1 MEPNTPA
8 WAETI
13 HLLAERWKD
22 AGILLPAFPLLARG
36 EPITVEAMSQVSG
49 RSNQAVERALERGRC
64 ERDAHGRVS
73 DLFGL
78 TLSPTMH
85 RLEID
90 RKILFSCCALW
101 AHVIPRFVESLVE
114 VESVDPRTR
123 ELVRLKIG
131 PEGVVSVGPETAVAT
146 LARASRAE
154 IDSDIGEAF
163 CGQVNHF
170 GSEASAREFVG
181 QNPLALVVTLND
193 VQTAAEQ
200 MIGEIM
206 RATEN

>member
-36 EPITVEAMSQVSG
+36 KPITVDAMSRVSG
-49 RSNQAVERALERGRC
+49 RSIQVVERALERGRC
-64 ERDAHGRVS
+64 ERDADGRVI

-78 TLSPTMH
+78 TLSPTVH

-90 RKILFSCCALW
+90 QKILFSCCALW
-101 AHVIPRFVESLVE
+101 AHVIPRLVESVVE
-114 VESVDPRTR
+114 VESVDPQTR

-154 IDSDIGEAF
+154 IDSDIGKAF
-163 CGQVNHF
+163 CTQVHHF
-170 GSEASAREFVG
+170 GSEASARGFAG
-181 QNPLALVVTLND
+181 QNPRAVVVTLSD
-193 VQTAAEQ
+193 LQAAAEQ

-206 RATEN
+206 GAAGE